1 MTKASQ
7 SPSIKGRPVNN
18 NPQLVKIAFPKKRVV
33 IDCEADLGI
42 EEYSG
47 VQFVMWA
54 DPSVSVIA
62 NILSPVSK
70 SDDEITARDADSYFD
85 AIHEIVIDS
94 NIEGLDF
101 STVDSTIESF
111 DHKSLPWGF
120 VSQVVTLYCAKVI
133 TESESLKK
141 MFGLSSSP
149 ESSGEDS
156 SSEESQLT
164 PS

>member
-1 MTKASQ
+1 MTKASK

-18 NPQLVKIAFPKKRVV
+18 NPQLVKMAFPKKKVT
-33 IDCEADLGI
+33 IDVEEDLGI
-42 EEYSG
+42 EGYGG

-54 DPSVSVIA
+54 DPSVTVIA
-62 NILSPVSK
+62 NILSPISK
-70 SDDEITARDADSYFD
+70 DEDSITSRDADSYFD
-85 AIHEIVIDS
+85 AINEVVIDS

-101 STVDSTIESF
+101 SSVDAVIESF

-141 MFGLSSSP
+141 MFGLSSSQ
-149 ESSGEDS
+149 EDSGETS
-156 SSEESQLT
+156 SSEE
-164 PS
+164 